1 MSNKIIEEKK
11 ERLNILIENLEQIQ
25 LLADTL
31 ADNEIPEETEKN
43 RLAQIY
49 GNFIKNESIFNI
61 LLSIDDP
68 NCPEMYFEY
77 VGRCIEER
85 LDKCKANSL
94 ATRARP
100 QIQQIV
106 QDRSTSLAQK
116 KESLEKIIEE
126 IMKSGKRIK
135 ERDYLEKAVF
145 SEASGMDTKL
155 IQILYGE
162 GAGKCGTPYNDKKSE
177 DYER

>member
-1 MSNKIIEEKK
+1 
-11 ERLNILIENLEQIQ
+11 
-25 LLADTL
+25 
-31 ADNEIPEETEKN
+31 
-43 RLAQIY
+43 
-49 GNFIKNESIFNI
+49 
-61 LLSIDDP
+61 
-68 NCPEMYFEY
+68 MYFEY
-77 VGRCIEER
+77 VGRCMEER
-85 LDKCKANSL
+85 LDYCKANSL
-94 ATRARP
+94 AFRARP

-116 KESLEKIIEE
+116 KELLEKIIEE

>member
-49 GNFIKNESIFNI
+49 RNFIQNESIFNI

-116 KESLEKIIEE
+116 KELLEKIIEE

-155 IQILYGE
+155 IPILYGD
-162 GAGKCGTPYNDKKSE
+162 GAQKGGTPYKDKKFE

>member
-1 MSNKIIEEKK
+1 MK
-11 ERLNILIENLEQIQ
+11 Q
-25 LLADTL
+25 
-31 ADNEIPEETEKN
+31 
-43 RLAQIY
+43 
-49 GNFIKNESIFNI
+49 
-61 LLSIDDP
+61 
-68 NCPEMYFEY
+68 
-77 VGRCIEER
+77 
-85 LDKCKANSL
+85 
-94 ATRARP
+94 
-100 QIQQIV
+100 
-106 QDRSTSLAQK
+106 STAL
-116 KESLEKIIEE
+116 E